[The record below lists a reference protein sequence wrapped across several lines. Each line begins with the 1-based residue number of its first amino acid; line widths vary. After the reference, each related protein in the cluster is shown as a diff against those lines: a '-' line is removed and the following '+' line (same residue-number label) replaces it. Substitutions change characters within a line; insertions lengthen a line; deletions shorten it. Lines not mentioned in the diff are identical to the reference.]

1 MESVLCPKAFSEN
14 DSNKKK
20 RLTGGVPHVRFK
32 RGNRVRRRQRPA
44 VIAGDEPLRGRER
57 GRYRRVQEA
66 LPRRWV
72 VEVTEGRDHNDG
84 DFLDGGRRR
93 RAMMDLTGRGF

>member
-1 MESVLCPKAFSEN
+1 M
-14 DSNKKK
+14 
-20 RLTGGVPHVRFK
+20 
-32 RGNRVRRRQRPA
+32 
-44 VIAGDEPLRGRER
+44 IAGGELLRGRGR

-72 VEVTEGRDHNDG
+72 VEATEGRHHNDG

-93 RAMMDLTGRGF
+93 RAMVDLTGRGFWLRIKAWVRPGGGLGGC